1 METTFYNFNYTST
14 LPELQNIDG
23 TDIRR
28 FWKLNLLRIIP
39 KSKWKVI
46 AMDVDSILDGD
57 VVELWS
63 YFSSM
68 LSDEVRF
75 ISMVCPL
82 ATKEVT

>member
-1 METTFYNFNYTST
+1 METTFYNLNYTST

-82 ATKEVT
+82 ATKEDT

>member
-1 METTFYNFNYTST
+1 VKTTFYNFNYTST

-23 TDIRR
+23 TNVRKL
-28 FWKLNLLRIIP
+28 WKLNLLRIIP
-39 KSKWKVI
+39 KSEGKVI

-75 ISMVCPL
+75 VSMVSPL
-82 ATKEVT
+82 AT